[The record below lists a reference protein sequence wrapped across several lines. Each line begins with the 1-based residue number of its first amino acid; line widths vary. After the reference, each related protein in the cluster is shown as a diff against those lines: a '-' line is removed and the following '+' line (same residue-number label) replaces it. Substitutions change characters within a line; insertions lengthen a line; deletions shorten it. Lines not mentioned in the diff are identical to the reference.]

1 MILAILMLGIFP
13 IVMIPGKL
21 GNSSLT
27 NFSLVIHQEG
37 SLSGCHIMAVSV
49 LDLQVAT
56 SATSSISL
64 NTERKI
70 QENGPFQN
78 EMSYDSSES
87 VQKLESTS
95 NLINKNPNPILNY
108 IPIITNRNPNLF
120 SIKIKYTVCNLSSS
134 PSFFSVSIKVYTCFE
149 IG

>member
-1 MILAILMLGIFP
+1 
-13 IVMIPGKL
+13 
-21 GNSSLT
+21 
-27 NFSLVIHQEG
+27 
-37 SLSGCHIMAVSV
+37 MAVSV
-49 LDLQVAT
+49 LGLQVT

-64 NTERKI
+64 YTERKI

-120 SIKIKYTVCNLSSS
+120 SIKIKYNVRKLSSS
-134 PSFFSVSIKVYTCFE
+134 LLIVTAKQQP
-149 IG
+149 

>member
-1 MILAILMLGIFP
+1 
-13 IVMIPGKL
+13 
-21 GNSSLT
+21 
-27 NFSLVIHQEG
+27 
-37 SLSGCHIMAVSV
+37 MAVSV

-108 IPIITNRNPNLF
+108 IRIFANRNPNLF